1 MSSSYPMV
9 ASGTIMT
16 ALIGGSTMVD
26 SGPPVM
32 AKKKS
37 RKVQPSTDDDRVAVV
52 VLKDSLEYR
61 EWLNGISRES
71 LIPVASIVR
80 DALAKWAT
88 QRGYPAPPDR
98 RP

>member
-1 MSSSYPMV
+1 MMSS
-9 ASGTIMT
+9 GI
-16 ALIGGSTMVD
+16 IGGASVGGTTMVD
-26 SGPPVM
+26 SRSAVM

-37 RKVQPSTDDDRVAVV
+37 PKAKLSADDDRVAVV

-88 QRGYPAPPDR
+88 QRGYPAPPER